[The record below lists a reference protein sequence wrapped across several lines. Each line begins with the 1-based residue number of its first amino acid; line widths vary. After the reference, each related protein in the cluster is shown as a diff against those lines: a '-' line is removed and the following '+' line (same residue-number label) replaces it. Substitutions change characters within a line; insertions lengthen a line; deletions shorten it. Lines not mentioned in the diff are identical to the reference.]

1 MKRSIN
7 TWQLVG
13 FGVTSLVGTLLHFVY
28 DWSRQSVI
36 VAPFSA
42 INESIWEHTKL
53 LFVPLFLFAFIE
65 NAYLGKET
73 SLFWTVKFKG
83 TLLGL
88 SLIPTLY
95 YTYTGAFGITLDAI
109 NIAIFFIA
117 AAATFSYEAHL
128 FKNKS
133 AKTPSPTA
141 ALTALSVIAVLYFI
155 FTFVQPNLPLFRDP
169 ITGTFGI

>member
-13 FGVTSLVGTLLHFVY
+13 FGVTSLVGTLLHFVF

-42 INESIWEHTKL
+42 VNESIWEHTKL

-88 SLIPTLY
+88 ILIPTLY

-133 AKTPSPTA
+133 TKTPSPTA
-141 ALTALSVIAVLYFI
+141 ALTALSMIAVLYFI
-155 FTFVQPNLPLFRDP
+155 FTFVQPDLPLFRDP
-169 ITGTFGI
+169 ITGTYGL